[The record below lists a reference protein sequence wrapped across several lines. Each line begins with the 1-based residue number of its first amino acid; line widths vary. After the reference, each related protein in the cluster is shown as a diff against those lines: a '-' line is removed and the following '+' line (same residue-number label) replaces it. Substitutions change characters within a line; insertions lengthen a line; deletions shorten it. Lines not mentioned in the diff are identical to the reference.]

1 LGKKFAVDYCRPG
14 VVHYEEKTKIER
26 SKKKK
31 WRVSRKKISSPEDD
45 NAAKKQKS

>member
-26 SKKKK
+26 SKKK

>member
-1 LGKKFAVDYCRPG
+1 MKRKP
-14 VVHYEEKTKIER
+14 R
-26 SKKKK
+26 SKEAKKK